1 MSVIT
6 FKFTISKKRYGCNWT
21 LETIQHCTDV
31 MHDNA
36 SYTVMSDF
44 DVLGRKFGYQ
54 KQRRLKVFYSVQDI
68 LFSSRYI
75 NQFACLSLF
84 KI

>member
-6 FKFTISKKRYGCNWT
+6 FKFTISKKRYGCKWT

-44 DVLGRKFGYQ
+44 DVLGP
-54 KQRRLKVFYSVQDI
+54 V

>member
-6 FKFTISKKRYGCNWT
+6 FKFTISKKRYGCKWT

-36 SYTVMSDF
+36 SYT
-44 DVLGRKFGYQ
+44 
-54 KQRRLKVFYSVQDI
+54 
-68 LFSSRYI
+68 
-75 NQFACLSLF
+75 
-84 KI
+84 